1 MNSEPVRYS
10 RLIMQLMVPTPMNA
24 LRRARSASPSSERR
38 TPGTAAI
45 YRDLFERG
53 VRPQI
58 QLGTQYLIL
67 AIFAISVQRSRI
79 NLNGHGRRAL
89 AAGDRSICGQRL
101 IDRRGGGRKRH
112 PYHRHRDAAYLAMP
126 VEQGSARAAGGRHR
140 VRARPGY
147 GSKPVAPLAAEN
159 SQGKTIYLVGPP
171 EQARARRA
179 AALDRG
185 RGSPRGR
192 RNLIASDRLYSHL
205 PPSHGVIM
213 IRRLLG
219 IATLTAALA

>member
-24 LRRARSASPSSERR
+24 LRQARSASPSSERR

-79 NLNGHGRRAL
+79 NLNGHGRHAL
-89 AAGDRSICGQRL
+89 AAGDRASCWQWIIYHCS
-101 IDRRGGGRKRH
+101 GGW
-112 PYHRHRDAAYLAMP
+112 
-126 VEQGSARAAGGRHR
+126 
-140 VRARPGY
+140 
-147 GSKPVAPLAAEN
+147 
-159 SQGKTIYLVGPP
+159 
-171 EQARARRA
+171 
-179 AALDRG
+179 
-185 RGSPRGR
+185 
-192 RNLIASDRLYSHL
+192 
-205 PPSHGVIM
+205 
-213 IRRLLG
+213 
-219 IATLTAALA
+219 